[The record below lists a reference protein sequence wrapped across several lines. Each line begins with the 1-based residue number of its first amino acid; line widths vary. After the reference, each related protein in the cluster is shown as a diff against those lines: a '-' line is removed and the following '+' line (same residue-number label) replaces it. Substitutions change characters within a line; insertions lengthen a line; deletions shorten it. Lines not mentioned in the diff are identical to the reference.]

1 MSSRQRRELTMATAL
16 TMIVLLFLICNLF
29 KFIINLIEFYEM
41 IIGKLALLSTSC
53 TVHSEITEFWL
64 TLKHV
69 ISPSKRTFLLF

>member
-1 MSSRQRRELTMATAL
+1 MSSRQRRDLTMATAL

-53 TVHSEITEFWL
+53 TVQ
-64 TLKHV
+64 
-69 ISPSKRTFLLF
+69 